1 MSPIRTAIIED
12 DAPFA
17 RMFEDYFKRSGSGIK
32 CVAVYPDAQTA
43 LEKIPSNPPE
53 VALVD
58 INMPGMNGIEFIS
71 RIRVLCPSVI
81 CLVLTTFDDDSSVFD
96 ALKAGACGY
105 LLKRSSPD
113 EIVSAIEQAVAGG
126 APMSP
131 HVARQVV
138 GFFHSRPVRDSP
150 DTLSERE
157 RQVIELLATGLLY
170 KEIAEKLE
178 LTFETVR
185 SYVKRIYEKL
195 HAHSRTE
202 AVTNYQKLKR

>member
-1 MSPIRTAIIED
+1 MTPIRTAIIED

-17 RMFEDYFKRSGSGIK
+17 RMFEDYFKRRGSGIK
-32 CVAVYPDAQTA
+32 CVAVYSTAIEA
-43 LEKIPSNPPE
+43 LEKIPSDPPE

-71 RIRVLCPSVI
+71 RIRTSCPSVI

-113 EIVSAIEQAVAGG
+113 EIVSAIEQAVGGG

-131 HVARQVV
+131 HIARQVV
-138 GFFHSRPVRDSP
+138 GFFHARPSP
-150 DTLSERE
+150 GSKDTLSERE
-157 RQVIELLATGLLY
+157 RQIIGLLATGLLY
-170 KEIAEKLE
+170 KEIAEKLD

-195 HAHSRTE
+195 HVHSRTE
-202 AVTNYQKLKR
+202 AVNKYHQQK

>member
-1 MSPIRTAIIED
+1 MTPIRTAIIED

-17 RMFEDYFKRSGSGIK
+17 RMFEDYFNRHGSGIK
-32 CVAVYPDAQTA
+32 CVAVYSTATEA
-43 LEKIPSNPPE
+43 LEKIPSDPPE

-58 INMPGMNGIEFIS
+58 INMPGINGIEFIS
-71 RIRVLCPSVI
+71 RIRTLCPSVI

-113 EIVSAIEQAVAGG
+113 EIVSAIEQAVGGG

-131 HVARQVV
+131 HIARQVV
-138 GFFHSRPVRDSP
+138 GFFHSRPAPGSN

-157 RQVIELLATGLLY
+157 RQIIALLATGLLY
-170 KEIAEKLE
+170 KEIAEKLD

-195 HAHSRTE
+195 HVHSRTE
-202 AVTNYQKLKR
+202 AVNKYQQRK

>member
-1 MSPIRTAIIED
+1 MTPIRTAIIED

-17 RMFEDYFKRSGSGIK
+17 RMFEDYFNRRGSGIR
-32 CVAVYPDAQTA
+32 CMAVYASAVEA
-43 LEKIPSNPPE
+43 LAKIPSDPPE

-58 INMPGMNGIEFIS
+58 INMPEMNGIEFIS
-71 RIRVLCPSVI
+71 RIRTLCPSVI

-113 EIVSAIEQAVAGG
+113 EIVSAIEQAVGGG

-131 HVARQVV
+131 HIARQVV
-138 GFFHSRPVRDSP
+138 GYFHTRPAPDSK

-157 RQVIELLATGLLY
+157 RQIIGLLATGLLY
-170 KEIAEKLE
+170 KEIAEKLD

-195 HAHSRTE
+195 HVHSRTE
-202 AVTNYQKLKR
+202 AVNKYHRQK

>member
-1 MSPIRTAIIED
+1 MTPIRTAIIED

-17 RMFEDYFKRSGSGIK
+17 RMFEDYFKRRGSGIR
-32 CVAVYPDAQTA
+32 CVAVYSTAIEA
-43 LEKIPSNPPE
+43 LEKIPSDPPE

-71 RIRVLCPSVI
+71 RIRTLCPSVI

-113 EIVSAIEQAVAGG
+113 EIVSAIEQAVGGG

-131 HVARQVV
+131 HIARQVV
-138 GFFHSRPVRDSP
+138 GFFHARPAPGSN

-157 RQVIELLATGLLY
+157 RQIIGLLATGLLY
-170 KEIAEKLE
+170 KEIAEKLD

-195 HAHSRTE
+195 HVHSRTE
-202 AVTNYQKLKR
+202 AVNKYHQQK